1 MDDLI
6 LTVRV
11 RCTLPD
17 PFAGLKGHA
26 YIAARGL
33 SPMIGGST
41 LRLVGDCECAPCVQQ
56 RLLPTV
62 QAIIASWPIEEN
74 PHAAAH

>member
-17 PFAGLKGHA
+17 PYAGLRGHD

-33 SPMIGGST
+33 SPKLGPGA
-41 LRLVGDCECAPCVQQ
+41 LRLVGDCQCGPCVQQ

-62 QAIIASWPIEEN
+62 QAIVANWPVDEVR
-74 PHAAAH
+74 HAAAH

>member
-17 PFAGLKGHA
+17 PFAGMKGHD

-33 SPMIGGST
+33 SPMLGPKS
-41 LRLVGDCECAPCVQQ
+41 LRLVGDCQCDPCVQQ

-62 QAIIASWPIEEN
+62 QAIVAHWPIDEE